1 MLLVVLVGGCAALV
15 AVLAPRALESVTAPV
30 DVANGYLDAARS
42 GAALAPFTCRP
53 DDPPPPEVP
62 RSQAQYLN
70 TVEVDGR
77 SFAEVGGSLTL
88 EDGFT
93 ARITVEL
100 RRGDGPWCVYDVA
113 VDGS

>member
-1 MLLVVLVGGCAALV
+1 MLLVVLVGGCAGLV
-15 AVLAPRALESVTAPV
+15 AVVAPRALELVTAPV

-42 GAALAPFTCRP
+42 GAALAPSACRP
-53 DDPPPPEVP
+53 DDPPHPEVP

-88 EDGFT
+88 EDGSP

-100 RRGDGPWCVYDVA
+100 RRGDGQWCVHEV
-113 VDGS
+113 VMDGS